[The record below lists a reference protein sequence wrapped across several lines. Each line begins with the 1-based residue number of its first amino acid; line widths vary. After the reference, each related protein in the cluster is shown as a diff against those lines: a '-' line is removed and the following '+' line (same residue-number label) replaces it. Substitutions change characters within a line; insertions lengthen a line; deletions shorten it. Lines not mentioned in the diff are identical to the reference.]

1 MVKIDK
7 KMAKLLMKQ
16 RIVIVASSS
25 KDGKPNASLKSIVDV
40 EPDEGII
47 YFLDLYAEKTRK
59 NLSENSQVSI
69 STADIEDFI
78 GYQFKG
84 DVEVIDTGELFEKY
98 KKKWEKQRTKLLI
111 ERMVKNV
118 QKGSSHGRHE
128 MYLPDPKYLAKVR
141 IREIYDLLP
150 HGERKTT
157 KKKKNLKGIGKFLL
171 RRGKH
176 ERS

>member
-40 EPDEGII
+40 EPDKGII

-98 KKKWEKQRTKLLI
+98 K
-111 ERMVKNV
+111 NV
-118 QKGSSHGRHE
+118 FNDCE
-128 MYLPDPKYLAKVR
+128 
-141 IREIYDLLP
+141 
-150 HGERKTT
+150 
-157 KKKKNLKGIGKFLL
+157 F
-171 RRGKH
+171 
-176 ERS
+176 